1 MKSGIQKS
9 VAVAA
14 LIACAASNQA
24 MAQASAFPEEGCI
37 VLRSTAEI
45 EQVEVNEQGEKT
57 TKLVPAA
64 KVVPGTE
71 VVWTITAN
79 NVCKQPAENAVI
91 NNAVPAH
98 MTYVAQ
104 SAAGPGSDISY
115 SLDGKTF
122 AADGQLTVNE
132 AGATRKARADE
143 YKHIRWIFRG
153 ALQPGASAFARFRA
167 VLN

>member
-1 MKSGIQKS
+1 MNSGIRKLL
-9 VAVAA
+9 VAAGA
-14 LIACAASNQA
+14 LIACAASTQA
-24 MAQASAFPEEGCI
+24 FAQAEGCI
-37 VLRSTAEI
+37 VLKSTAEI
-45 EQVEVNEQGEKT
+45 EQVEVNENGEKT

-71 VVWTITAN
+71 VVWTITAS

-91 NNAVPAH
+91 NNAVPAY
-98 MTYVAQ
+98 MTYVAH
-104 SAAGPGSDISY
+104 SASGTGSDISY

-122 AADGQLTVNE
+122 AADGQLTVE
-132 AGATRKARADE
+132 DDGAKRAARADE
-143 YKHIRWIFRG
+143 YKHIRWVFRD

>member
-1 MKSGIQKS
+1 MKSGIQKL
-9 VAVAA
+9 VVTAA
-14 LIACAASNQA
+14 LLACAAGSQA
-24 MAQASAFPEEGCI
+24 FAQGPIAAEGCI
-37 VLRSTAEI
+37 VLKSTAEI
-45 EQVEVNEQGEKT
+45 EQVEVNEKGEKT

-79 NVCKQPAENAVI
+79 NVCKQSAENAVI
-91 NNAVPAH
+91 NNAVPAY
-98 MTYVAQ
+98 MTYVAH
-104 SAAGPGSDISY
+104 SATGPGSDISY

-122 AADGQLTVNE
+122 AADGKLTVEEN
-132 AGATRKARADE
+132 GATRAARADE
-143 YKHIRWIFRG
+143 YKHIRWVFRG